1 VEVDTDALVAVLDV
15 PGVSV
20 VRDAPLADHT
30 TLRVGGVARLLVTVA
45 DEDALLHSV
54 AACRAHDVP
63 LLVLGRGSN
72 LLVSD
77 AGWPGVAL
85 RLGRGFRGVE
95 VDPTDATLVRCGG
108 AEPMPT
114 VAVRTAQAGLT
125 GFAWGCAV
133 PGTMGGGVRMN
144 AGAHGGDMA
153 DSLVEARVLDPVSLT
168 LERYDAERLA
178 FGYRRS
184 SLAGDAVVVSVTL
197 RLEPAPADVVL
208 AEIESIRQWRREH
221 QPVNQPSCG
230 SVFTNP
236 VGSSAGALIDAA
248 GLKGLRVGGAEVS
261 ATHANFIVTRP
272 GATAGDVET
281 LIAQVVER
289 VREHAGVELATE
301 VVRPSAGT
309 GRGPS

>member
-1 VEVDTDALVAVLDV
+1 MEVDTDALVAVLDV